1 MSTTLIGIFWAAAAV
16 AIVPAVAW
24 LILSLAGAGVQSDT
38 GPAQATPQAR
48 RTAMLAY
55 VLGPVSGLATLLL
68 ERRDP
73 FVRFHAAQAFLA
85 GSLGVG
91 VSYLMLF
98 PLLLLA
104 MIPPVGWMAA
114 AIIGTV
120 FVLSLATHW
129 IRLMAQGYRGR
140 EWEDLLVGEYARRLA
155 VWRGTW
161 RVISYQLSA
170 LTSDS

>member
-1 MSTTLIGIFWAAAAV
+1 MSTTLIGICRTTSA
-16 AIVPAVAW
+16 
-24 LILSLAGAGVQSDT
+24 
-38 GPAQATPQAR
+38 AQATPQAR

-85 GSLGVG
+85 GSIGVG
-91 VSYLMLF
+91 ASYLMLF

-104 MIPPVGWMAA
+104 MMPPVGWMAA
-114 AIIGTV
+114 SIIGTL
-120 FVLSLATHW
+120 FVLSLAAHW
-129 IRLMAQGYRGR
+129 IRLMAHGYRGR

-155 VWRGTW
+155 GWGVRLEANP
-161 RVISYQLSA
+161 LSA
-170 LTSDS
+170 IGYPLSDVG